1 MEVDMNARTPY
12 PDTRQQRRARAVYGT
27 MKRRPMVGLVAAELG
42 VLALL
47 TLVVAG
53 IIGVRAWLALAG

>member
-1 MEVDMNARTPY
+1 MNAYARY
-12 PDTRQQRRARAVYGT
+12 AGTRQQRRALAIYATLRT
-27 MKRRPMVGLVAAELG
+27 RRPMVGLVAAELG

-53 IIGVRAWLALAG
+53 IIGVRAWLGVAG